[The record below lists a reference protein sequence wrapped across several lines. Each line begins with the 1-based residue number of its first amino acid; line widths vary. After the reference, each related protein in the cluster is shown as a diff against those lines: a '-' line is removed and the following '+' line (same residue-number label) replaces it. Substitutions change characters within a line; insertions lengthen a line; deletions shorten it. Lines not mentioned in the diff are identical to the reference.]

1 MTTTTAARKLGE
13 DELIDNTRAG
23 DSNSYGELFR
33 RHFQAGHAV
42 ALALT
47 HNPSDA
53 DDVTSEAFARVL
65 RASRSGGGPNISF
78 RSYLM
83 ATVRNVFFDRM
94 RSNHEQPSDNIADWP
109 SINMPDVDFDGKS
122 GAFATNALAG
132 LPERWQTVLWQTE
145 VEGRSSAEV
154 AQLLGLEPNALAALT
169 YRARKGL
176 RQAYMRAPHPR

>member
-1 MTTTTAARKLGE
+1 MTSTTAARQLDE

-23 DSNSYGELFR
+23 DSNSYGELYR
-33 RHFQAGHAV
+33 RHVRAGRAA

-47 HNPSDA
+47 HNRSDA

-65 RASRSGGGPNISF
+65 RASRSGGGPNGSF
-78 RSYLM
+78 RPYLM
-83 ATVRNVFFDRM
+83 AAVRNVFFDRM
-94 RSNHEQPSDNIADWP
+94 RSNHEQPSDSMADWP
-109 SINMPDVDFDGKS
+109 SIAMSDRDSDGKS
-122 GAFATNALAG
+122 PAFATEALAG

>member
-1 MTTTTAARKLGE
+1 MTSTTAATQLGD

-23 DSNSYGELFR
+23 DSNSFGELYL
-33 RHFQAGHAV
+33 RHFRAGRA
-42 ALALT
+42 AAMALT
-47 HNPSDA
+47 HNRSDA

-65 RASRSGGGPNISF
+65 RASRFGGGPSTSF
-78 RSYLM
+78 RPYML
-83 ATVRNVFFDRM
+83 AAVRNVFFDRM
-94 RSNHEQPSDNIADWP
+94 RSNHEQPSDNMADWP
-109 SINMPDVDFDGKS
+109 SIAMPDCDNDGKI
-122 GAFATNALAG
+122 GAFATAALAG

-176 RQAYMRAPHPR
+176 RQAYMRAPHPL